1 MTETEPDFSG
11 SAGRAWKLEVG
22 GPQAAATVC
31 HYLITAP
38 VYHPL
43 WFQYVL
49 AVIRLG
55 RFPGIPAATLEFEG
69 ATHELM
75 VVAMDPETGHGAAGH
90 YPEHHTPE
98 CMNGEHVRNRDLAFL
113 LPGNVSWQV
122 IATDEEMQVLASM
135 AAQAVVDGKWNPE
148 TADAPDAIRAAWNA
162 GLTRT
167 LAHLRKEPH
176 APGDGEPL
184 VYPADQ
190 P

>member
-1 MTETEPDFSG
+1 VTETEPDFSG
-11 SAGRAWKLEVG
+11 SAGRAWKLEVW

-31 HYLITAP
+31 HFLITAP

-43 WFQYVL
+43 WYQYDL

-55 RFPGIPAATLEFEG
+55 SFPGLPAAHLQFPG

-75 VVAMDPETGHGAAGH
+75 VMALNPETGHGKAGH

-98 CMNGEHVRNRDLAFL
+98 CMNGEHVRKRNLSFL
-113 LPGNVSWQV
+113 EPGNVAWQV
-122 IATDEEMQVLASM
+122 IAGDAEMEQLAGM
-135 AAQAVVDGKWNPE
+135 AVQAVVDGKWNPE

-167 LAHLRKEPH
+167 LAHLRGEIH
-176 APGDGEPL
+176 APGDSEPL
-184 VYPADQ
+184 VDPSQ